1 MPADG
6 QDGYATP
13 AAAVI
18 SFAIAVV
25 VAAVTTRAAGELRLA
40 KAEVASLQ
48 TDYALAGAQN
58 AAMAVIATSSRPPPY
73 HWTVPSLGQAVD
85 VLAEPERDKLS
96 LAAAAGLDDEAL
108 VWLGSRQPAATRDRL
123 VAVQEAKRLV
133 WIAEQS
139 EDRRWEQCAAS
150 YVSPYGVGAQLSA
163 LSYGEP
169 EPAQQPGRWRAG
181 EVWRIQVTLP
191 SGWRDERIVRFTGD
205 GVRPAIVLGRRL
217 IRVMKGQQTCE
228 AQFEPAS
235 GA

>member
-1 MPADG
+1 MPPDR

-25 VAAVTTRAAGELRLA
+25 VAAVTTRAAAELRLA
-40 KAEVASLQ
+40 KAEVVGLQ
-48 TDYALAGAQN
+48 TDYALAGAQS

-85 VLAEPERDKLS
+85 VLAEPEHDKLS
-96 LAAAAGLDDEAL
+96 LAAAATLDDETL
-108 VWLGSRQPAATRDRL
+108 LWLGSTHPAATRDR
-123 VAVQEAKRLV
+123 VAAAQDARRLV
-133 WIAEQS
+133 WIADQS
-139 EDRRWEQCAAS
+139 EDLRWRQCAAA
-150 YVSPYGVGAQLSA
+150 YVSPYGAAGRLRAI
-163 LSYGEP
+163 SYGEP

-228 AQFEPAS
+228 AQFELAS